1 MKMEGGGMF
10 GNMWEKAMLKIV
22 EVKEKQGAKKKLQV
36 VSQSDMAL
44 TTIPLIHADV
54 MFPQSPSCKSA

>member
-1 MKMEGGGMF
+1 MF